1 MGDVCG
7 RVCGQEQPGQGTRT
21 AGVCGLG
28 RRRSKAGERCGG
40 EMRVGRVAADGHWR
54 VRVGTGLA
62 MGLAVRGW
70 VDGGRDGHG
79 RRMAAGGIDT
89 PKR

>member
-1 MGDVCG
+1 
-7 RVCGQEQPGQGTRT
+7 
-21 AGVCGLG
+21 
-28 RRRSKAGERCGG
+28 
-40 EMRVGRVAADGHWR
+40 MRVGRVAADGHWR
-54 VRVGTGLA
+54 VQVGTGIA